1 MGKKTDCRKDCQISR
16 HLRDVPPGKLL
27 MIRHPLSGDGCLRE
41 FSDAELLTDT
51 GLSAGTRL
59 KTETY
64 MLYPGIE
71 LSYNYFLGDRFA
83 STTGTKTASSRS
95 TTAAGDASAGR

>member
-1 MGKKTDCRKDCQISR
+1 MMGKKTDCRKDCQISR

-51 GLSAGTRL
+51 GQ
-59 KTETY
+59 
-64 MLYPGIE
+64 I
-71 LSYNYFLGDRFA
+71 
-83 STTGTKTASSRS
+83 
-95 TTAAGDASAGR
+95 GRAHV